1 MKSSTEN
8 VKQYFLRYSVPP
20 ILRSKSFPQIFPR
33 DTFYITLVEIA
44 CNFIS
49 KFLSNDIIF
58 MSVWILKFHRQ
69 LQYSVYCLY
78 LAASSFMNQTE
89 RRIFNVEW
97 RYLSAEDIT
106 ILTSKIPIGDTSEVS
121 LCPTYS
127 FATHIHHR
135 TTNLSY
141 WGGKGAVAA
150 MRSYSILIYQL
161 IPHPP
166 TPYSLTEYLPP
177 HQSQY
182 EINQVIFLAISQV

>member
-1 MKSSTEN
+1 MKISTEN
-8 VKQYFLRYSVPP
+8 VKHYFLRYSVPT
-20 ILRSKSFPQIFPR
+20 ILKSIGFPQIFPC
-33 DTFYITLVEIA
+33 DTLYITLVQMT
-44 CNFIS
+44 CKFIL
-49 KFLSNDIIF
+49 KFPSNDIIF
-58 MSVWILKFHRQ
+58 LSVQILKFHRQ

-78 LAASSFMNQTE
+78 LAASSFTSQTE

-97 RYLSAEDIT
+97 RYLSTEDIT
-106 ILTSKIPIGDTSEVS
+106 IHTSNIPIGDTSEVS

-141 WGGKGAVAA
+141 WGGKGAIAA

-161 IPHPP
+161 TPHPP
-166 TPYSLTEYLPP
+166 TPYSLAEYLPP